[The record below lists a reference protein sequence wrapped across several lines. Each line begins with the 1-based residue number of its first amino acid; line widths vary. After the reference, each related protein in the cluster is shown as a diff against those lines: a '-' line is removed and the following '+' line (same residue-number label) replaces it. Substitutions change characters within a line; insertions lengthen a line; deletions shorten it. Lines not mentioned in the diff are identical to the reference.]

1 MTMGNRIAKARKEKC
16 FTQEYVAESLG
27 ISRQAV
33 FKWEKNQT
41 KPDTANLIALS
52 ELLGVSVEYLTKGV
66 KANTNNRTPGELFFR
81 ASLIPLLIMALCWFT
96 GLFSGVYTN
105 MVEIPVG
112 NGIRIGIPLLMY
124 GHSHAAVALVIV
136 SIVSAILFVLL
147 LFLGQYANKHH
158 K

>member
-52 ELLGVSVEYLTKGV
+52 EM
-66 KANTNNRTPGELFFR
+66 
-81 ASLIPLLIMALCWFT
+81 IC
-96 GLFSGVYTN
+96 
-105 MVEIPVG
+105 
-112 NGIRIGIPLLMY
+112 
-124 GHSHAAVALVIV
+124 
-136 SIVSAILFVLL
+136 
-147 LFLGQYANKHH
+147 
-158 K
+158 